1 VCTLLALSGAWK
13 LSAIDRSS
21 TPTGNRRAAVAQG
34 IIYLIAATLVFVA
47 SLVARPIAERRNN
60 WSDSDGDGMLD
71 PMVNGGY
78 DWTDINGGT
87 FLRVWVSIAGPV
99 LLAAVAG
106 ARPRGDQATDIPRA
120 RSLSRNTAERIDALV
135 SG

>member
-1 VCTLLALSGAWK
+1 M
-13 LSAIDRSS
+13 
-21 TPTGNRRAAVAQG
+21 
-34 IIYLIAATLVFVA
+34 
-47 SLVARPIAERRNN
+47 ARPIAERRNN

-106 ARPRGDQATDIPRA
+106 GEAARRSGDRHP
-120 RSLSRNTAERIDALV
+120 LSSFVEP
-135 SG
+135 